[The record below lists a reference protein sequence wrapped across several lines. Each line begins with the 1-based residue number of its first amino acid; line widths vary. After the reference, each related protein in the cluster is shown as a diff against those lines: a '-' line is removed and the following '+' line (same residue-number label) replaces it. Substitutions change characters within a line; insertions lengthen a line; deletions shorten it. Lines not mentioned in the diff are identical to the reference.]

1 MSEIRSLSD
10 RRTVRTSVK
19 RIGNYELGKNIGEG
33 NFAKVKLATHV
44 LTKEQV
50 AVKVID
56 KGKLDKTTAKK
67 LFREVR
73 IMKLL
78 NHPNIVKLYEVIDT
92 PTELYLFMEYASSGE
107 IFDYLV
113 AHGRMKEKEARRI
126 YRQIVSAIDYCHNLH
141 VIHRDLK
148 AENLLLDS
156 NMNVKIADFGFSNQF
171 SPGQRLN
178 TWCGSP
184 PYAAPELFQGKEYSG
199 PEVDIWSL
207 GVVLY
212 VLVCGGLPFDG
223 STLAKLRARVL
234 AGKFKV
240 PFYMSTECEALIKR
254 MLTVDPAKRATLEDV
269 KKDKWF
275 NMDCDGTT
283 DLNNQFQ
290 PLVLSPEEQLKV
302 FDEMEKIGIDRET
315 VKKCLN
321 ENAYDNISATYF
333 LIADRHL
340 RKLASNNNE
349 KSVTEEI
356 IDKEVNKSN
365 FTTNNAL
372 PAIPQEHASNFE
384 TPHVTK
390 PAMVAPIAGTTNTI
404 PEDKLA
410 PLPDT
415 LPSLPNPNAN
425 NSSSSAVPKPVSTT
439 PSPAPALAAPTRR
452 KRAATISSAATGPP
466 VDVSNLRKMIGQN
479 SVEQKALPTVSSTAT
494 AVAGAGS
501 NASTMTSDSHKTMV
515 GSSTESNTPAEALP
529 SSGIA
534 PAPISTSNATTTPAA
549 APVQTPTSATSSGKP
564 SIFSRR
570 RRERAQTIDTTTA
583 MMQAQQAIQEINES
597 NNNAESAE
605 SPGDEGSAFSSN
617 SSLSGKKPGKVRT
630 EPRSL
635 RFTFSMN
642 TTSSK
647 DAKSLLQEIVRVVTE
662 LGLQYEINSF
672 VVTVKKDDIVF
683 EIEICKLPRLSLNGL
698 KFKRMSGN
706 SWAYKNLCTELIN
719 KMKL

>member
-1 MSEIRSLSD
+1 
-10 RRTVRTSVK
+10 
-19 RIGNYELGKNIGEG
+19 
-33 NFAKVKLATHV
+33 
-44 LTKEQV
+44 
-50 AVKVID
+50 
-56 KGKLDKTTAKK
+56 
-67 LFREVR
+67 
-73 IMKLL
+73 
-78 NHPNIVKLYEVIDT
+78 
-92 PTELYLFMEYASSGE
+92 
-107 IFDYLV
+107 
-113 AHGRMKEKEARRI
+113 
-126 YRQIVSAIDYCHNLH
+126 
-141 VIHRDLK
+141 
-148 AENLLLDS
+148 
-156 NMNVKIADFGFSNQF
+156 
-171 SPGQRLN
+171 
-178 TWCGSP
+178 
-184 PYAAPELFQGKEYSG
+184 
-199 PEVDIWSL
+199 
-207 GVVLY
+207 
-212 VLVCGGLPFDG
+212 
-223 STLAKLRARVL
+223 
-234 AGKFKV
+234 
-240 PFYMSTECEALIKR
+240 

-275 NMDCDGTT
+275 NMDYDKSNDPNEGY
-283 DLNNQFQ
+283 NNQ

-349 KSVTEEI
+349 KSVTDEI
-356 IDKEVNKSN
+356 IDKEVDKAN
-365 FTTNNAL
+365 FTNNNVL

-384 TPHVTK
+384 SPHITK
-390 PAMVAPIAGTTNTI
+390 PQPIPPIANSI

-415 LPSLPNPNAN
+415 MPSLPSP
-425 NSSSSAVPKPVSTT
+425 NSSSGSAAVPKPLPTAPT
-439 PSPAPALAAPTRR
+439 PAVAAPARR
-452 KRAATISSAATGPP
+452 KRAATISSAATAPP

-479 SVEQKALPTVSSTAT
+479 SVDQKALPSPPSNATSVTAGSTST
-494 AVAGAGS
+494 TTTAGAS
-501 NASTMTSDSHKTMV
+501 STMTSDSHKTMV
-515 GSSTESNTPAEALP
+515 SPSTESSEAMPSIPHTATPSTATATATPA
-529 SSGIA
+529 
-534 PAPISTSNATTTPAA
+534 
-549 APVQTPTSATSSGKP
+549 SSGKP

-583 MMQAQQAIQEINES
+583 MMQAQQAVQEINES
-597 NNNAESAE
+597 NGESSDAAGEDSNA
-605 SPGDEGSAFSSN
+605 FNSN
-617 SSLSGKKPGKVRT
+617 TSLSGKKPGKVRT

-672 VVTVKKDDIVF
+672 VVTVKKDDIIF

>member
-1 MSEIRSLSD
+1 
-10 RRTVRTSVK
+10 
-19 RIGNYELGKNIGEG
+19 
-33 NFAKVKLATHV
+33 
-44 LTKEQV
+44 
-50 AVKVID
+50 
-56 KGKLDKTTAKK
+56 
-67 LFREVR
+67 
-73 IMKLL
+73 
-78 NHPNIVKLYEVIDT
+78 
-92 PTELYLFMEYASSGE
+92 
-107 IFDYLV
+107 
-113 AHGRMKEKEARRI
+113 MKEKEARRI

-148 AENLLLDS
+148 AENLLLDR

-269 KKDKWF
+269 KNDKWF
-275 NMDCDGTT
+275 NMDYDKSNDPNDGY
-283 DLNNQFQ
+283 NNQ

-321 ENAYDNISATYF
+321 ENAYDNISATYY

-340 RKLASNNNE
+340 RKLASDNNE
-349 KSVTEEI
+349 KSVTDEI
-356 IDKEVNKSN
+356 IDTNKDVSKSN
-365 FTTNNAL
+365 FANNNAL
-372 PAIPQEHASNFE
+372 PSIPQEHATNFE
-384 TPHVTK
+384 IPHINK
-390 PAMVAPIAGTTNTI
+390 PQPIGGAI

-410 PLPDT
+410 PLPDVMPPIPSSGT
-415 LPSLPNPNAN
+415 AAAPSLP
-425 NSSSSAVPKPVSTT
+425 KPLPAGPT
-439 PSPAPALAAPTRR
+439 PAPAAAAAPARR
-452 KRAATISSAATGPP
+452 KRAATISSAATTP

-479 SVEQKALPTVSSTAT
+479 SVEQKSSTNSTVTTVAPS
-494 AVAGAGS
+494 AVGS
-501 NASTMTSDSHKTMV
+501 TTTNASADSHKTMV
-515 GSSTESNTPAEALP
+515 PSESGSTNTEAMP
-529 SSGIA
+529 SLSQV
-534 PAPISTSNATTTPAA
+534 PSNAAA
-549 APVQTPTSATSSGKP
+549 APPASSTKP

-570 RRERAQTIDTTTA
+570 RRERAQTIDTTTM
-583 MMQAQQAIQEINES
+583 MMQAQQAVQEVNE
-597 NNNAESAE
+597 NNAESPD
-605 SPGDEGSAFSSN
+605 SSGTDDGSAFNSN

-672 VVTVKKDDIVF
+672 VVTVKKDDIIF